1 MAIITSTDNTCIM
14 KSGISFRLNKLMLKH
29 FHSSNVFTSQLL
41 RGLRLYYQWEFS
53 FIRLYVLLGPFE
65 NEKVPGSNS

>member
-14 KSGISFRLNKLMLKH
+14 KSGISFRLSKLMLKH
-29 FHSSNVFTSQLL
+29 FHSSNIFTSQLL
-41 RGLRLYYQWEFS
+41 QGLRLYYQWEFS
-53 FIRLYVLLGPFE
+53 FIRFCVILDTFE